1 MKLPFKIT
9 VMLFFTIALFIV
21 ITAGFLYSEIN
32 KAFHRQTEA
41 RIAQTTTLLEHRIK
55 FLQEGLDQ
63 DLEHLGSSLFR
74 EDETTLAF
82 MMARPP
88 SFNSAVIG
96 FAEKLRRRTSLH
108 FLDVISSDG
117 FVLSSSFTPAA
128 FGKPDAHPEFPMD
141 RIAYI
146 YEGSARMQKKIEARF
161 GQRSVFL
168 RGGYFIK
175 PELQRLPL
183 TGLIVEERNPVAE
196 PFSATGAADQTTRSF
211 VLNDFA
217 DQPVVRLTVRISNQD
232 FLQQRA
238 RILQSSIWLIGI
250 AFGICLLS
258 GYVLSFWI
266 SRPVA
271 RLRDAAEELS
281 GGDLSVRVKE
291 GSSGEIA
298 DLLRS
303 FNNMAEQLQEKQQTL
318 LQTQKIAAWQ
328 EIARHLAHEI
338 KNPLAP
344 IQTSITNLR
353 LCMEK
358 APGRFPEI
366 FLESSQSILEEVE
379 KLRHLADE
387 FSRFARL
394 PAPVMKKGNLNEMIE
409 KSLRLYA
416 DNPEAIQFQPGD
428 VPAISFDPEQMS
440 EVVHNLIQNALDAVE
455 SNGKIFVQSG
465 LMNDQNRA
473 EAFFRITDN
482 GMGMDPKTAGQ
493 AFAPYFTT
501 KQKGTGL
508 GLAIVHRIITEHNG
522 RILFES
528 HPGTGTKIEIRL
540 PVD

>member
-1 MKLPFKIT
+1 MKLPVKIT
-9 VMLFFTIALFIV
+9 LMLFFTIALFIV

-32 KAFHRQTEA
+32 KAFYRQTEA

-74 EDETTLAF
+74 EDEHTLAM

-88 SFNSAVIG
+88 RFNSSVIG
-96 FAEKLRRRTSLH
+96 FAERLRRRTSLH
-108 FLDVISSDG
+108 FLDLISSDG
-117 FVLSSSFTPAA
+117 FVLSSSHTPAG
-128 FGKPDAHPEFPMD
+128 FGKPDAHPEFPLD
-141 RIAYI
+141 QIAYI
-146 YEGSARMQKKIEARF
+146 YEGSARMQKKMEARF

-168 RGGYFIK
+168 RGGYFIQS
-175 PELQRLPL
+175 ELQKLPL
-183 TGLIVEERNPVAE
+183 PGLIVEERNPTGQ
-196 PFSATGAADQTTRSF
+196 PFSATGGTDQTTRST
-211 VLNDFA
+211 VLSDFA
-217 DQPVVRLTVRISNQD
+217 DQPIVRVTLRVSNQD

-250 AFGICLLS
+250 AFGTCLLS

-281 GGDLSVRVKE
+281 GGDLSVRVEE

-318 LQTQKIAAWQ
+318 LQAQKIAAWQ

-394 PAPVMKKGNLNEMIE
+394 PAPVMKRGNLNEIIE
-409 KSLRLYA
+409 KSLLLY
-416 DNPEAIQFQPGD
+416 PENSTIEFKPGD
-428 VPAISFDPEQMS
+428 LPLVSFDLEQMS

-465 LMNDQNRA
+465 LVNDQNRT
-473 EAFFRITDN
+473 EAFFRVTDN
-482 GMGMDPKTAGQ
+482 GTGMDPKTAGQ

-528 HPGTGTKIEIRL
+528 HPGTGTKIEVRL